1 MRRDIGFYIEANIE
15 QVYKAYLNA
24 AINEPFERECAEK
37 PYHTISFGINFSF
50 KYNMNGGSCNIH
62 FMPSGTGTAV
72 NMRFSIAQAVGARYE
87 KYAEDLN
94 EAMQAFLPVTPR
106 PMEYDMD
113 EFLKPANQ
121 VTPAALRQAA
131 APQAY
136 AQAPAAPAVT
146 YAPAPQAPI
155 AAFCT
160 KCGNRLS
167 PGSRFCD
174 QCGTPVAAPAQ
185 KVCPNCKSPV
195 LGTSAFCSNCGTP
208 L

>member
-24 AINEPFERECAEK
+24 AINEPFERECKEE
-37 PYHTISFGINFSF
+37 PYHTISFGINFLF

-62 FMPSGTGTAV
+62 FMPSGSGTAV
-72 NMRFSIAQAVGARYE
+72 KMRFSIAQAVGARYE

-94 EAMQAFLPVTPR
+94 TAMQAFLPVTPR

-113 EFLKPANQ
+113 DFLKPANQ
-121 VTPAALRQAA
+121 VTPAALHRAA
-131 APQAY
+131 APQ
-136 AQAPAAPAVT
+136 
-146 YAPAPQAPI
+146 PAPQAPA
-155 AAFCT
+155 AAFCA
-160 KCGNRLS
+160 KCGNKLS
-167 PGSRFCD
+167 PDSRFCD